1 MMCAVLVWGC
11 KGQAQTGS
19 LNEGEAQTGSPTEG
33 QAQTGSPTKG
43 EAQTGSL
50 TTEHAETMAGAGRDG
65 EAGAGFSGMEDTWA
79 GYSDDQLLDMA
90 QAYYLQ
96 KEGSRPKVRTCLIPT
111 AGCTYGFTTWLTR
124 GREARAEP
132 PGVITM

>member
-11 KGQAQTGS
+11 KGQ
-19 LNEGEAQTGSPTEG
+19 
-33 QAQTGSPTKG
+33 
-43 EAQTGSL
+43 AQTGSL

-90 QAYYLQ
+90 
-96 KEGSRPKVRTCLIPT
+96 
-111 AGCTYGFTTWLTR
+111 
-124 GREARAEP
+124 RACP
-132 PGVITM
+132 N